1 MTFTVTYRAKDGALR
16 EERIEAASR
25 AECVAECRRRGIAPT
40 GIAEGKPGKSGI
52 SGISGKSGKSGIS
65 GRSGK
70 LWFAIG
76 VALVIAIAGGAWWW
90 FTARSASGPYQAP
103 AKPKVEKPQKPKEDR
118 PKVEK
123 PKATN
128 VVQQAAVSNEVP
140 KVEKEMYLGKEVV
153 SHSYITNA
161 TGRSVRETIVTADGK
176 RHGRTTVISKP
187 TFKYGTDQM
196 LADVLFPPEHGQLPP
211 WPEMDAKALERE
223 FAQSLL
229 DPIKI
234 LDDDPEDIR
243 LKKEA
248 VKQARSE
255 MVQLLK
261 EGHSVLEVIQKQREG
276 NEHAHEMQLTVTR
289 ELHRMRREGASQDA
303 IRDYLDKANQLLE
316 QSGGGPV
323 AEPER
328 KGRRQ

>member
-16 EERIEAASR
+16 EERVEAANR

-40 GIAEGKPGKSGI
+40 AIKEGKPGKPGDSGKSGKSRI
-52 SGISGKSGKSGIS
+52 SGISGKSGKLS
-65 GRSGK
+65 
-70 LWFAIG
+70 FAIG

-90 FTARSASGPYQAP
+90 VGGRGATALPERP
-103 AKPKVEKPQKPKEDR
+103 AKPNVEKPRAER
-118 PKVEK
+118 PKVET
-123 PKATN
+123 PKATH

-161 TGRSVRETIVTADGK
+161 TGRSVREIIVTADGK
-176 RHGRTTVISKP
+176 RHGKTTVISKP

-234 LDDDPEDIR
+234 LDDDPEDVR

-303 IRDYLDKANQLLE
+303 IRNYLDKANQLLE
-316 QSGGGPV
+316 QSGVGPV
-323 AEPER
+323 AEPEK